1 MVASAGAAF
10 GILFL
15 IYAVIAVVSV
25 IAWVKI
31 LNKAGYSGWWVLIGL
46 VPFVNLVMFLVFA
59 FSDWPSQRQQGV
71 GYGQPPGGVPTWSAP
86 PAGGYGPPPAG
97 GYVPPP
103 TGGYPPAAPGNYP
116 LSPPVPPQQPPPF
129 SGGTV

>member
-10 GILFL
+10 GIIVI
-15 IYAVIAVVSV
+15 IYLAIAVVTIV
-25 IAWVKI
+25 AWVKI

-59 FSDWPSQRQQGV
+59 FSTWPSQRQQGV
-71 GYGQPPGGVPTWSAP
+71 GYGPPTGGGQVWS
-86 PAGGYGPPPAG
+86 PPPAG
-97 GYVPPP
+97 GYIPPSA
-103 TGGYPPAAPGNYP
+103 GGYPPAAPGAYP
-116 LSPPVPPQQPPPF
+116 PPQSAPQPPPPF

>member
-15 IYAVIAVVSV
+15 IYLSIGVVSV

-59 FSDWPSQRQQGV
+59 FSDWPSQRQTGGGYGQPPG
-71 GYGQPPGGVPTWSAP
+71 GYGQPPGGVPKWSA
-86 PAGGYGPPPAG
+86 PPAG

-103 TGGYPPAAPGNYP
+103 AGGYPPAGNYP
-116 LSPPVPPQQPPPF
+116 SSPPPPPF